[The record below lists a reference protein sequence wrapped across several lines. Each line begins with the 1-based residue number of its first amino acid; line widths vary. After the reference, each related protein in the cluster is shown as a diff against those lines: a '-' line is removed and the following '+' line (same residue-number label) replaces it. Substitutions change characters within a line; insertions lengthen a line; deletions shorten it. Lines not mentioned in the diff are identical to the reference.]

1 MDLLTSLLQLPS
13 LWMLVLG
20 VIALIVVVKV
30 IRSVVGAITGLV
42 FAVIGLIRIYS
53 FLSDK
58 F

>member
-1 MDLLTSLLQLPS
+1 MDLLTSILQLPS
-13 LWMLVLG
+13 LWMLVIG

-42 FAVIGLIRIYS
+42 FTVIGLIRIFS

>member
-13 LWMLVLG
+13 LWMLVIG

-30 IRSVVGAITGLV
+30 IRSVVGAITGLL
-42 FAVIGLIRIYS
+42 FTVIGFIRIYS